1 MIILLR
7 LFLLSIYSCSVL
19 SGWLGRSA
27 LQSST
32 DANSWNTQNNFSSTT
47 GATSSTSTSPYNDD
61 TGHYLTINDCSS
73 SITSQQKN
81 IPRDM
86 NAITIK
92 SPVRGRISGSAYSN
106 AVSSTMREVE
116 NSRPKK
122 GLALWVNNN
131 LPKIDFR
138 MDPVINFKLKQKI
151 NQFGACI
158 TLGMDYMS
166 DMKQWRTYCAVE
178 DKIFRGRF
186 SLRGSELGWTKSWLW
201 NLGIGEE
208 SSAKFKL
215 RLGLNLNTFKVY
227 ARLRFRTEPMNPFD
241 IGEGLSCAGK
251 LPLPGIL
258 PILRVV
264 PLRVEYRLRIN
275 TPLPDFK
282 WKSYPSTDSIMLSTG
297 IDKVDLS
304 LDELN
309 FCLEWDEVRT
319 HLFTQSLAHLLTY
332 LLKESP
338 VWGIGVQSARRMMP
352 SKAVVPSTLTKNNG
366 LIFKSN
372 NNNSNS
378 KKQIQHPNTNGS
390 SNNVKPPKLIITNP
404 STNSTPQEPNSNKIP
419 KDAFRRF
426 KPYDYFPQT
435 VNNVISHN
443 LVV

>member
-1 MIILLR
+1 MIISFRFFILAVY
-7 LFLLSIYSCSVL
+7 FNSVL
-19 SGWLGRSA
+19 SGWLSGRSTV
-27 LQSST
+27 QSSSSDST
-32 DANSWNTQNNFSSTT
+32 SWNTPNNPTETSVATT
-47 GATSSTSTSPYNDD
+47 ITPPTSYNDD
-61 TGHYLTINDCSS
+61 NGHYLTINDCSS
-73 SITSQQKN
+73 SITTSQKN

-86 NAITIK
+86 NIITIK

-122 GLALWVNNN
+122 GLALWINNN

-297 IDKVDLS
+297 IDKIDLS

-309 FCLEWDEVRT
+309 FCLEWDE
-319 HLFTQSLAHLLTY
+319 
-332 LLKESP
+332 ESP

-352 SKAVVPSTLTKNNG
+352 SKAAVPSTLTKNNG

-372 NNNSNS
+372 NNSSNKKQPPHQSTNGGNS
-378 KKQIQHPNTNGS
+378 KT
-390 SNNVKPPKLIITNP
+390 PKSIITNP
-404 STNSTPQEPNSNKIP
+404 SNIPAPQTQNGNKHP
-419 KDAFRRF
+419 KDGFRRF